1 MPLMIPRLIAQEAIN
16 LAKQYPIVTLTGPR
30 QSGKTTLSR
39 EIFSGKPYANLESP
53 DIAQFARED
62 PRRFLAQYP
71 EGAILDEIQR
81 VPELLSY
88 LQVIVDEKNQ
98 KGLFILTGS
107 HQLDLH
113 AAITQSLAGRTALL
127 TLLPLSMLELQQAGI
142 PFTLDDLLFTGGYP
156 RIYHDQ
162 LEPLKSHRN
171 YIQTYIERDVR
182 QLIHLK
188 DLHLFQQFLKLC
200 AGRIGQVLQYQNLSN
215 EIGVSAQTVKHWLS
229 ILEASFLIFRLPP
242 YFENLG
248 KRIIKSP
255 KLYFTDV
262 GLASYLLDI
271 HSPTQLQAGPFR
283 GPLVENLCVLEL
295 LKHQYNKGLDSH
307 LYYFRDNHQYEI
319 DVLYKSAHEL
329 IPIEIKSS
337 QTFHPRFLKGL
348 DYFQMMV
355 PNRCSRGYLVYAGDH
370 EQNIRDWSI
379 LNFQH
384 VTQVFTESPNE

>member
-1 MPLMIPRLIAQEAIN
+1 MIPRLIAPEAIN
-16 LAKQYPIVTLTGPR
+16 LAAQYPIVTLIGPK
-30 QSGKTTLSR
+30 QSGKTTLSQK
-39 EIFSGKPYANLESP
+39 IFKDKPYANLESP
-53 DIAQFARED
+53 DIAQFAKED
-62 PRRFLAQYP
+62 PQRFLAQYP
-71 EGAILDEIQR
+71 QGAILDEIQR

-88 LQVIVDEKNQ
+88 LQVIVDKKKQ

-127 TLLPLSMLELQQAGI
+127 TLLPLSIAELHQAGI
-142 PFTLDDLLFTGGYP
+142 PYSLDDLLFAGGYP
-156 RIYHDQ
+156 RIYQDQ
-162 LEPLKSHRN
+162 LEPLKAHRN

-215 EIGVSAQTVKHWLS
+215 ELGISAQTVKHWLS
-229 ILEASFLIFRLPP
+229 ILEASFLIFRLQP

-248 KRIIKSP
+248 KRIVKSP

-271 HSPTQLQAGPFR
+271 QVPQQLQMGPFR
-283 GPLVENLCVLEL
+283 GPLVENLCVLEM

-307 LYYFRDNHQYEI
+307 LYYFRDNHQHEV

-337 QTFHPRFLKGL
+337 QTFHPQFLNGL
-348 DYFQMMV
+348 DYFQKLV
-355 PNRCSRGYLVYAGDH
+355 PKRCHRGYLVYSGDY
-370 EQNIRDWSI
+370 EQKVRDWSVI
-379 LNFQH
+379 NYQH
-384 VTQVFTESPNE
+384 IANIFDEL